1 MTVLVLLTSLMIATH
16 QIHQLVAY
24 SSLHCVQRLNKD
36 AKVCVID
43 LSLLPCI
50 VSQLYLSSGF
60 NNIMLVNPSSL
71 LQVFH
76 RLKVFVSCPNSHGS
90 SVSMNCRW
98 HGLDTKIEVYILF
111 VYIQLLT
118 SG

>member
-1 MTVLVLLTSLMIATH
+1 
-16 QIHQLVAY
+16 
-24 SSLHCVQRLNKD
+24 
-36 AKVCVID
+36 
-43 LSLLPCI
+43 
-50 VSQLYLSSGF
+50 
-60 NNIMLVNPSSL
+60 MLVNPSSL

-98 HGLDTKIEVYILF
+98 QGLDTKIEVYILF

-118 SG
+118 SGYQYCMQMNFADGMDWTRRGIHFVCVYSVVDELLLICR

>member
-1 MTVLVLLTSLMIATH
+1 
-16 QIHQLVAY
+16 
-24 SSLHCVQRLNKD
+24 
-36 AKVCVID
+36 
-43 LSLLPCI
+43 
-50 VSQLYLSSGF
+50 
-60 NNIMLVNPSSL
+60 MLVNPSSL

-111 VYIQLLT
+111 VYIQLLA
-118 SG
+118 SGYQYADEFCRWHGLDTKSVCVYSVVDELLLICR